1 MSKGLFIV
9 VEGAD
14 FAGKTTFVKQLKKV
28 LGVQDFS
35 SVLFRSPGGLDG
47 GEAIRELLVNTVLSE
62 EVRTLIFSAN
72 RVDSTQKIINPL
84 IKKGINVISTRWRWS
99 SNVYQDNQKVAD
111 YVDEAMG
118 VAIPDIYILLECSE
132 EAFDKSLK
140 ARNEKMLD
148 EDYQIDLMDQ
158 EYTQNYASVKERF
171 NDEYEAYTGTK
182 FKFVYNQGK
191 PKPPT
196 DEEFIELVK
205 PFLSEI
211 GYFEEKVS
219 LGRGLTHNA
228 IVIDDAG
235 FEPVDESLLP
245 KPRV

>member
-1 MSKGLFIV
+1 MSKGLFII

-14 FAGKTTFVKQLKKV
+14 FAGKTTFVKQLKDV
-28 LGVQDFS
+28 LGMQDFS
-35 SVLFRSPGGLDG
+35 SILFRSPGGMEG
-47 GEAIRELLVNTVLSE
+47 GEAIRELLVNTPLSE

-84 IKKGINVISTRWRWS
+84 TKKGINVIGTRWRWS

-111 YVDEAMG
+111 YIDAEMG
-118 VAIPDIYILLECSE
+118 VAVPDIYILLECSD
-132 EAFDKSLK
+132 EAYVLASK
-140 ARNEKMLD
+140 AREKEELQ
-148 EDYQIDLMDQ
+148 EDYQIDLMDE
-158 EYTQNYASVKERF
+158 EYTRNYELTKERF
-171 NDEYEAYTGTK
+171 NAEYEAYKGVK
-182 FKFVYNQGK
+182 FKFIYNQGK

-211 GYFEEKVS
+211 SYFEEKVS

-245 KPRV
+245 QPRV

>member
-28 LGVQDFS
+28 LGMQDFS

-171 NDEYEAYTGTK
+171 NDEYEAYAGTK

-245 KPRV
+245 QPRV

>member
-28 LGVQDFS
+28 LGMQDFS

-171 NDEYEAYTGTK
+171 NAEYEAYKGVK
-182 FKFVYNQGK
+182 FKFIYNQGK

-196 DEEFIELVK
+196 DDEFIELVK

-219 LGRGLTHNA
+219 LGRGLTHNT

-245 KPRV
+245 QPRV

>member
-28 LGVQDFS
+28 LGMQDFS

-84 IKKGINVISTRWRWS
+84 TKKGINVISTRWRWS

-140 ARNEKMLD
+140 DHNEKKLD

-171 NDEYEAYTGTK
+171 NDEYEAYAGTK

-211 GYFEEKVS
+211 GYFEEKIS
-219 LGRGLTHNA
+219 DQQPKDQTPA
-228 IVIDDAG
+228 Y
-235 FEPVDESLLP
+235 DESLLP

>member
-28 LGVQDFS
+28 LGMQDFS

-118 VAIPDIYILLECSE
+118 VAVPDIYILLECSD
-132 EAFDKSLK
+132 EAYVLASK
-140 ARNEKMLD
+140 AREKEELQ
-148 EDYQIDLMDQ
+148 EDYQIDLMDE
-158 EYTQNYASVKERF
+158 EYTRNYELTKERF
-171 NDEYEAYTGTK
+171 NAEYEAYKGVK
-182 FKFVYNQGK
+182 FKFIYNQGK

-196 DEEFIELVK
+196 DDEFIELVK

-245 KPRV
+245 QPRV

>member
-1 MSKGLFIV
+1 M
-9 VEGAD
+9 
-14 FAGKTTFVKQLKKV
+14 KV
-28 LGVQDFS
+28 
-35 SVLFRSPGGLDG
+35 SVLVTFYNK
-47 GEAIRELLVNTVLSE
+47 E
-62 EVRTLIFSAN
+62 
-72 RVDSTQKIINPL
+72 
-84 IKKGINVISTRWRWS
+84 
-99 SNVYQDNQKVAD
+99 D
-111 YVDEAMG
+111 YVDEALG

-171 NDEYEAYTGTK
+171 NDEYEAYAGTK

-245 KPRV
+245 QPRV

>member
-28 LGVQDFS
+28 LGMQDFS

-211 GYFEEKVS
+211 GYFEEKPS
-219 LGRGLTHNA
+219 LPRGLVHDA
-228 IVIDDAG
+228 VYIDDAG

>member
-28 LGVQDFS
+28 LGMQDFS

-171 NDEYEAYTGTK
+171 NDEYEAYAGTK

-219 LGRGLTHNA
+219 LGRGLTHNT

-245 KPRV
+245 QPRV

>member
-28 LGVQDFS
+28 LGMQDFS
-35 SVLFRSPGGLDG
+35 SVLFRTPGGLDG
-47 GEAIRELLVNTVLSE
+47 GEAIRDLLVNTPLSSD
-62 EVRTLIFSAN
+62 VRALIFSAN
-72 RVDSTQKIINPL
+72 RVDSTQRIVNPL
-84 IKKGINVISTRWRWS
+84 IKKGINVIATRWRWS
-99 SNVYQDNQKVAD
+99 SNAYQDNQKVAD
-111 YVDEAMG
+111 YIDEEMG

-158 EYTQNYASVKERF
+158 EYTQNYALVKQRF
-171 NDEYEAYTGTK
+171 NDEYEAYVGTK

-196 DEEFIELVK
+196 DEELIELIK

-211 GYFEEKVS
+211 GYFEEKPPFD
-219 LGRGLTHNA
+219 RGLTHNSFY
-228 IVIDDAG
+228 VDDVG
-235 FEPVDESLLP
+235 FQPIDESLLP
-245 KPRV
+245 QPRV